1 MLERL
6 ELGEEA
12 VARHQICDLGWKTM
26 KKTLLVVFLALS
38 AIAFAKPAHVLY
50 HAGKNV
56 VYPMRHPQKTA
67 HGLWKI
73 ITAVF

>member
-1 MLERL
+1 
-6 ELGEEA
+6 
-12 VARHQICDLGWKTM
+12 M
-26 KKTLLVVFLALS
+26 KKALLVVFVALS

-56 VYPMRHPQKTA
+56 VYPIRHPQKTA
-67 HGLWKI
+67 HGLWKV